1 MKLDNKST
9 QVDMMLE
16 LCNYGVE
23 IISVEVGN
31 TEELNIDDMKVCRDH
46 TALKIE
52 LKDMLDN
59 FRDKLYFVKED
70 YTEIFMIGIQVSGNH
85 WTIYSLSY
93 NYGSRFYFFSEMATL
108 DIPMTLSMMDE
119 MLDILIQNF
128 LGLLHTLLWLNK
140 KISAIAKICHSTPPP
155 PSSPLHET
163 TNTPNIIQVKNDVF
177 SIFDHIY

>member
-1 MKLDNKST
+1 LDNKST

-70 YTEIFMIGIQVSGNH
+70 YTEIFMIGIQVSGIEH
-85 WTIYSLSY
+85 GTIGLYTHFRIIMVQ
-93 NYGSRFYFFSEMATL
+93 GSIS
-108 DIPMTLSMMDE
+108 
-119 MLDILIQNF
+119 F
-128 LGLLHTLLWLNK
+128 LKWLL
-140 KISAIAKICHSTPPP
+140 
-155 PSSPLHET
+155 
-163 TNTPNIIQVKNDVF
+163 
-177 SIFDHIY
+177 